1 MIKRVSILQTI
12 TDFAEKTDDPIA
24 KDHLLLMK
32 LAKRVEREINTFRS
46 RTLKAFT
53 QTVDGTTLDL
63 PLDTFKV
70 EKVYP
75 GDLTDDIANY
85 YLDLQPLNAANVQ
98 YSQLDIQR
106 NSSYIIQE
114 DFLWANL
121 DRYLWLDTKLWDIVN
136 EQLVFPSGYV
146 NHDMTIFY
154 RAWEVDGNG
163 YILIN
168 ESHVDA
174 ISAYFKYYIAER
186 TNWKRFRS
194 QRMIRGGEVSFERDL
209 KQDYLFAR
217 SRAKSDDLERTP
229 MDRRE
234 IDGIY

>member
-1 MIKRVSILQTI
+1 MINRVSILQAI

-24 KDHLLLMK
+24 KDHLLLIK
-32 LAKRVEREINTFRS
+32 LAKKVERQINTFRS

-53 QTVDGTTLDL
+53 QTVEATTIDL
-63 PLDTFKV
+63 PIDTYKV
-70 EKVYP
+70 DKVYA
-75 GDLTDDIANY
+75 GDLTDDITNY
-85 YLDLQPLNAANVQ
+85 YRDLQPLNAANVQ
-98 YSQLDIQR
+98 YSWLDTQE

-114 DFLWANL
+114 DFLWANAE
-121 DRYLWLDTKLWDIVN
+121 RRLWLDTKLWDIVN

-146 NHDMTIFY
+146 NHAMTIFY
-154 RAWEVDGNG
+154 RAWEVDEMG
-163 YILIN
+163 YILVN
-168 ESHVDA
+168 ESHIDA

-194 QRMIRGGEVSFERDL
+194 QRMIRGGEVGFERDL